1 MTEEQIKPKTKIR
14 QIKISETELD
24 KLKNETAEYKS
35 GWQRARADY
44 ENLLRETEIKR
55 KEYLDWSRAQILEE
69 FIPIYDNFKKAF
81 NVELGQIDQKTEN
94 WKKGIEYIM
103 KQFRSVLANNNI
115 EEIKTMGEKFDA
127 NLHEAVSEE
136 EGQNGEESGIIL
148 KEIEAGY
155 LMNGKIIKVAKV
167 ITAK

>member
-81 NVELGQIDQKTEN
+81 SVEFGEIDQKTEN

-115 EEIKTMGEKFDA
+115 EEIKTVGEKFDA

-167 ITAK
+167 ITSK